1 MTETYD
7 GSLFGEDQ
15 PCFGCAVDH
24 PIGFRLSF
32 QRDGDDVVTHFVPSE
47 RYQGPPTIMH
57 GGLVATLADEIGAWA
72 LVLLLKRFGFT
83 AEMHC
88 KLRQPI
94 RVGQEVEG
102 RGRIVKPGSRVVGV
116 EVELRQGDV
125 LAYTGQLKF
134 ALLDEGAAAK
144 LLGGEL
150 PEAWKP
156 LAR

>member
-1 MTETYD
+1 MSETID
-7 GSLFGEDQ
+7 GSIFGEGQ

-24 PIGFRLSF
+24 PIGFRLTF
-32 QRDGDDVVTHFVPSE
+32 QKDGDEVVTRFVPSE

-83 AEMHC
+83 AEMQC

-94 RVGQEVEG
+94 RVGHEVEG
-102 RGRIVKPGSRVVGV
+102 RGRISKPGSRVVGV
-116 EVELRQGDV
+116 EVELRQNGV
-125 LAYTGQLKF
+125 LAYSGQLKF

>member
-1 MTETYD
+1 MSETVD
-7 GSLFGEDQ
+7 GSIFGEGQ
-15 PCFGCAVDH
+15 PCFGCAPDH
-24 PIGFRLSF
+24 PIGFRLTF
-32 QRDGDDVVTHFVPSE
+32 TQDGDDVVTRFVPSE

-57 GGLVATLADEIGAWA
+57 GGLVATLADEIAAWT
-72 LVLLLKRFGFT
+72 LVLQLKRFGFT
-83 AEMHC
+83 AEMQC

-94 RVGQEVEG
+94 RVGEAVEG
-102 RGRIVKPGSRVVGV
+102 RGRITKPGSRVVGI
-116 EVELRQGDV
+116 EVELRQREV

-134 ALLDEGAAAK
+134 ALLDESAAAR